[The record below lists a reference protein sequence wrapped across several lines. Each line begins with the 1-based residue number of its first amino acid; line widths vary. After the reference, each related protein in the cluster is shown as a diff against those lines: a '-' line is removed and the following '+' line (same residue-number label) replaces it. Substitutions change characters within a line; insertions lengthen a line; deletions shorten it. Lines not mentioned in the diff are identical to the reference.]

1 MKFFKMEKWGK
12 ISFSIALICSIFSI
26 IIVAYVVKISKES
39 WKYRIDET
47 ECYER
52 KGIIE
57 EVQKGKKIQNG
68 KVLKFIKI
76 KNGDNICILRKK
88 GEWNEYPG
96 ISQKDLKN
104 IRNGE
109 FIIFLKDQKNQIKN
123 YNLVYELKLNQRIY
137 MPIKQV
143 KKAERWNYVKDIGL
157 IALVTMLSIS
167 MIGLTI
173 YFYWLADTKDMY
185 IR

>member
-26 IIVAYVVKISKES
+26 VIVVYVIRISKES

-57 EVQKGKKIQNG
+57 EVRKGKKIQNG
-68 KVLKFIKI
+68 KVIKFIKI

-88 GEWNEYPG
+88 ENGMN
-96 ISQKDLKN
+96 ILVFHRKILK
-104 IRNGE
+104 I
-109 FIIFLKDQKNQIKN
+109 
-123 YNLVYELKLNQRIY
+123 
-137 MPIKQV
+137 
-143 KKAERWNYVKDIGL
+143 
-157 IALVTMLSIS
+157 
-167 MIGLTI
+167 
-173 YFYWLADTKDMY
+173 
-185 IR
+185 

>member
-26 IIVAYVVKISKES
+26 VIVVYVIRISKES

-88 GEWNEYPG
+88 GEWNEYPN
-96 ISQKDLKN
+96 ISQKNLSTIKKGKQ
-104 IRNGE
+104 ITY
-109 FIIFLKDQKNQIKN
+109 LKDKKNKIDN
-123 YNLVYELKLNQRIY
+123 YNVAYEIKINEKIY
-137 MPIKQV
+137 FPIKQM
-143 KKAERWNYVKDIGL
+143 KKVEMWNYIKDIGV
-157 IALVTMLSIS
+157 IAFFSILSIL
-167 MIGLTI
+167 MIGLTV
-173 YFYWLADTKDMY
+173 YFYWIADTKDMY
-185 IR
+185 IM

>member
-26 IIVAYVVKISKES
+26 VIVVYVIRISKES

-88 GEWNEYPG
+88 G
-96 ISQKDLKN
+96 
-104 IRNGE
+104 
-109 FIIFLKDQKNQIKN
+109 
-123 YNLVYELKLNQRIY
+123 
-137 MPIKQV
+137 
-143 KKAERWNYVKDIGL
+143 
-157 IALVTMLSIS
+157 
-167 MIGLTI
+167 
-173 YFYWLADTKDMY
+173 
-185 IR
+185 